1 MGYNYNIWENAMIN
15 KLHKL
20 KQQQINQQV
29 LLKQQSL
36 SKIDDIDIEL
46 QSTHNAYHGATLDV
60 MGAISDF
67 RVLQI
72 HKDTMKEHIIQLSQ
86 KKATLKKQV
95 EYYDTIIVSLNKESE
110 QFNYILQEDKKKH
123 LKKIQKDEEIIA
135 AEYMQA
141 KYIQNKKVSN
151 DW

>member
-1 MGYNYNIWENAMIN
+1 MIN
-15 KLHKL
+15 KIYKL

-36 SKIDDIDIEL
+36 SKIEEIDIEL
-46 QSTHNAYHGATLDV
+46 QNTNQSYHSATLDV

-72 HKDTMKEHIIQLSQ
+72 HKDTMKEHMIKLNQE
-86 KKATLKKQV
+86 KVTYRKQV
-95 EYYDTIIVSLNKESE
+95 DYYDSIIVSLNKESE
-110 QFNYILQEDKKKH
+110 QFNYIIQEKKREK
-123 LKKIQKDEEIIA
+123 LKKIEKQEEIVS

-141 KYIQNKKVSN
+141 KFIQDQKAFNV
-151 DW
+151 